1 MFRTAARGARLT
13 LLGGAGCGAA
23 AFAAS
28 YAEQYWRLTTAP
40 FRPGAT
46 ASEAPQTGHTISERC
61 LETCVMSVLGLY
73 SKFAM
78 QVCNTTHFDNDQV
91 LRRLIAEGGP
101 GRQGRGLVTP
111 ALLPTDFQIDTRKPR
126 FSRVTSARARARL
139 LARRSS
145 PERGSS
151 LLPRLASD
159 QWLQIAALARTNSR
173 YPAPSVAKYQKR
185 AAGGWCHWRAAEAC
199 RRPGKPHPSI
209 PSWRSSAASPSSLPG
224 TLEVKASGK
233 TFAHTL
239 LVPSTCPRPRP
250 PPSPSSPVAGA
261 RVARPRSPPEAQGVR
276 ETRPEAPLF
285 CRLRPPLLP
294 NQPQPRGERRR
305 PVPCLSGP
313 APALPAP

>member
-1 MFRTAARGARLT
+1 MTRMYHVRSQHGGATKKPPQWHATPVPLCHRRRLA
-13 LLGGAGCGAA
+13 LRSLGG
-23 AFAAS
+23 
-28 YAEQYWRLTTAP
+28 L
-40 FRPGAT
+40 
-46 ASEAPQTGHTISERC
+46 
-61 LETCVMSVLGLY
+61 
-73 SKFAM
+73 
-78 QVCNTTHFDNDQV
+78 CN
-91 LRRLIAEGGP
+91 G
-101 GRQGRGLVTP
+101 GRQQQSP
-111 ALLPTDFQIDTRKPR
+111 PLPTTIWLQYQVSCGRKLVCRPWILIEST
-126 FSRVTSARARARL
+126 F
-139 LARRSS
+139 RRSS

-151 LLPRLASD
+151 LLPRPTSD

-173 YPAPSVAKYQKR
+173 YPAPSVGKYQKH

-224 TLEVKASGK
+224 TLEVKAGGK
-233 TFAHTL
+233 TFPHTL

-294 NQPQPRGERRR
+294 NQPQPRGE
-305 PVPCLSGP
+305 
-313 APALPAP
+313 